1 MHKVLIIHHNDRDG
15 IVSAAIINNMIK
27 NNYIGSYEKV
37 EVEFSEQN
45 YTKSFNDILPKQY
58 ACYYD
63 EIYVVDYSPSSDE
76 DIQWLI
82 DVNNDE
88 DVKLIWIDHHASSIK
103 AEEKKPELVDNID
116 GIRIDGISAAA
127 LCYLYSIGFEEGLQN
142 IKRAHKSK
150 VSPSFAR
157 KLLYEMNTPS
167 CIIYTHRWDIWD
179 HSKKNPT
186 PIYFNY
192 GNRYDLQTWI
202 DRLKLDKAE
211 LETLTISDIDSG
223 KENYDEI
230 MKSNEKLCSDNGF
243 ETTLTVDGKTYTVFA
258 LNKIAGSS
266 MLFGDRIEKYDL
278 VSVFWY
284 SGPDKCFRYSIYS
297 KMRNGVDTSVIAG
310 LLGGGGHPHAAGF
323 RSNEM
328 IYKPIN

>member
-15 IVSAAIINNMIK
+15 IVSAAIIHNMIK

-37 EVEFSEQN
+37 VIEFSEQN
-45 YTKSFNDILPKQY
+45 YTKSFDDILPKQY

-63 EIYVVDYSPSSDE
+63 EVYVVDYSPSSDD

-88 DVKLIWIDHHASSIK
+88 DIKLIWIDHHASSIK
-103 AEEKKPELVDNID
+103 AEEKRPELVNIID

-202 DRLKLDKAE
+202 NRLKLDKAE

-258 LNKIAGSS
+258 LNKIA
-266 MLFGDRIEKYDL
+266 
-278 VSVFWY
+278 
-284 SGPDKCFRYSIYS
+284 
-297 KMRNGVDTSVIAG
+297 
-310 LLGGGGHPHAAGF
+310 
-323 RSNEM
+323 
-328 IYKPIN
+328 

>member
-15 IVSAAIINNMIK
+15 IVSAAIIHNMIK
-27 NNYIGSYEKV
+27 NNYIGSYENV
-37 EVEFSEQN
+37 VIEFSEQN
-45 YTKSFNDILPKQY
+45 YTKSFDDILPKQY

-63 EIYVVDYSPSSDE
+63 EVYVVDYSPSSDD

-88 DVKLIWIDHHASSIK
+88 YVNLIWIDHHASSIK
-103 AEEKKPELVDNID
+103 AEEKRPELANIVD

-167 CIIYTHRWDIWD
+167 CIIYTHCWDIWD
-179 HSKKNPT
+179 HSKKSQT

-202 DRLKLDKAE
+202 NRLKLDKVE
-211 LETLTISDIDSG
+211 LETLTISDIDKG

-323 RSNEM
+323 RSDEM

>member
-1 MHKVLIIHHNDRDG
+1 MHKILIIHHNDRDG
-15 IVSAAIINNMIK
+15 IVSAAIIHNMIK
-27 NNYIGSYEKV
+27 NDYIGSYEKV
-37 EVEFSEQN
+37 VIEFSEQN
-45 YTKSFNDILPKQY
+45 YTKSFDDILPKQY

-63 EIYVVDYSPSSDE
+63 EVYIVDYSPSSDD

-103 AEEKKPELVDNID
+103 AEEKRPELANIVN

-167 CIIYTHRWDIWD
+167 CIIYTHCWDIWD
-179 HSKKNPT
+179 HSKKSPT

-202 DRLKLDKAE
+202 NRLKLDKVE
-211 LETLTISDIDSG
+211 LETLTISDIDKG

-243 ETTLTVDGKTYTVFA
+243 ETTLTVGGKTYTVFA

-323 RSNEM
+323 RSDEM

>member
-15 IVSAAIINNMIK
+15 IVSAAIIHNMIK
-27 NNYIGSYEKV
+27 NNYIGSFEKV
-37 EVEFSEQN
+37 VIEFSEQN
-45 YTKSFNDILPKQY
+45 YTKSFDDILPKQY

-63 EIYVVDYSPSSDE
+63 EVYVVDYSPSSDD

-103 AEEKKPELVDNID
+103 AEEKRPELANIVN

-167 CIIYTHRWDIWD
+167 CIIYTHCWDIWD
-179 HSKKNPT
+179 HSKKSPT

-202 DRLKLDKAE
+202 NRLKLDKVE
-211 LETLTISDIDSG
+211 LETLTISDIDKG

-243 ETTLTVDGKTYTVFA
+243 EATLTVGGKTYTVFA

-323 RSNEM
+323 RSDEM